1 MVRRGNCSVAGF
13 CNTNL
18 GEEPM
23 TAANHGEYG
32 TLIVCGD
39 YRGDLEAIAKVLNA
53 FEFDQGD
60 ERDQRFVVHDGRIE
74 PDRFCIDAVS
84 AAFPLRWWYTSED
97 GRRLTANDYL
107 ELPDEEKDGSW
118 DSDGDDYENLSLA
131 QLSKAS
137 APLLTRGTLELV
149 SVRAYKTSD
158 IQFQRLAIR
167 SDGWAQRQSRDFE
180 SVPRK
185 NWHKRSTATYKP
197 PRATRNKL
205 RTTNMGEN
213 TCGRS

>member
-1 MVRRGNCSVAGF
+1 MGGDSPR
-13 CNTNL
+13 TN
-18 GEEPM
+18 
-23 TAANHGEYG
+23 
-32 TLIVCGD
+32 
-39 YRGDLEAIAKVLNA
+39 
-53 FEFDQGD
+53 
-60 ERDQRFVVHDGRIE
+60 
-74 PDRFCIDAVS
+74 
-84 AAFPLRWWYTSED
+84 
-97 GRRLTANDYL
+97 YL

-131 QLSKAS
+131 QLSKLI
-137 APLLTRGTLELV
+137 APLLTGGTLELV

-167 SDGWAQRQSRDFE
+167 SDGWAQRQSHDFE